1 MESLV
6 TSPSLSTA
14 KTSNRGNL
22 DAITIIPGV
31 NRVAQGV
38 ALTPYSIPNERS
50 AKSSNGNKICNV
62 LSLFEVIFNLPSEE
76 EPIRRVRSNVG

>member
-1 MESLV
+1 M
-6 TSPSLSTA
+6 
-14 KTSNRGNL
+14 
-22 DAITIIPGV
+22 
-31 NRVAQGV
+31 